1 MDINQI
7 GPDGTAVIDQNDKI
21 IAFNDAAIRI
31 TGFTEERVILH
42 DYKMLFRHSKKDS
55 DSIRQAL
62 KSGESFSNLSL
73 NLTRADGRQ
82 VNVLASITPIKRS
95 TKEIVSV
102 ILVFRDT
109 REMARLAEA
118 VQEKTKEII
127 NEKNKLEAIFN
138 SRSEGTF
145 TIDNDWTITSFNRA
159 AEKITGFSR
168 TEAIGKKCWEL
179 FCSDQCHNNC
189 HMEAT
194 MDGKEIS
201 SDRELCICHKDGHR
215 VPVRVNS
222 APLFNADKECI
233 GGVETFSDISELKN
247 LSNHLKERFSFE
259 NLIGR
264 SKSMQKIYALLKNV
278 AQSDTTVLITG
289 ESGTGKELVARALHL
304 NSARRLKPF
313 MALNCS
319 AFVESLLESEL
330 FGHEKGSFTGA
341 TRTRA
346 GHFELA
352 NKGTLFLDEIGDLSP
367 AVQVKLLRVLETR
380 QFDRVGGSKPIQM
393 DVRILAATNK
403 SLYEEVQ
410 KGRFRDD
417 LYYRLN
423 VINIHMP
430 PLRERMDDLPLLVDH
445 FLRKFSQKFNKQIND
460 ISSAAYHTL
469 MNYHWPGN
477 IRELENVL
485 EHAFVMCHEISIQPL
500 HLPDWLLVNNHGGPE
515 HSDIPDKDNLLENAE
530 KSMIQQTLMQF
541 NNNRSKTAKALNI
554 DKSTLW
560 RKMKKYGLLL

>member
-1 MDINQI
+1 MDINLI
-7 GPDGTAVIDQNDKI
+7 CADGTAVIDQNNKI
-21 IAFNDAAIRI
+21 IAFNKAAVRI
-31 TGFTEERVILH
+31 TGFTEEQVILH
-42 DYKMLFRHSKKDS
+42 DYNMLFSNSKKDS
-55 DSIRQAL
+55 DTIRQAL

-73 NLTRADGRQ
+73 NLSRADGQQ
-82 VNVLASITPIKRS
+82 VNVLSSITPIKRS

-102 ILVFRDT
+102 VFVFRDT
-109 REMARLAEA
+109 REMTRLAES
-118 VQEKTKEII
+118 VQEKAKEII

-145 TIDNDWTITSFNRA
+145 TIDNDWTITSFNRS
-159 AEKITGFSR
+159 AEKISGHSR
-168 TEAIGKKCWEL
+168 MEAIGKKCWEL
-179 FCSDQCHNNC
+179 FCSDLCHNNC

-194 MDGKEIS
+194 MKGKEVS
-201 SDRELCICHKDGHR
+201 PDRELCILHKDGHR

-222 APLFNADKECI
+222 APLFNADGECI

-247 LSNHLKERFSFE
+247 LANHLKERYSFE

-304 NSARRLKPF
+304 NCARRSKPF

-367 AVQVKLLRVLETR
+367 AVQVKLLRVLETK
-380 QFDRVGGSKPIQM
+380 QFERVGGSKPIQM

-403 SLYEEVQ
+403 SLYEEVK
-410 KGRFRDD
+410 KGRFRED

-445 FLRKFSQKFNKQIND
+445 FLHKFSQKFNKEIND
-460 ISSAAYHTL
+460 ISSKAYRTL
-469 MNYHWPGN
+469 MDYHWPGN

-485 EHAFVMCHEISIQPL
+485 EHAFVMCHEISIQSE
-500 HLPDWLLVNNHGGPE
+500 HLPEWLMVKNQTNLEASV
-515 HSDIPDKDNLLENAE
+515 KDRENPLENAE
-530 KSMIQQTLMQF
+530 SSMIQQTLLQF
-541 NNNRSKTAKALNI
+541 NNNRARTAEALNI

-560 RKMKKYGLLL
+560 RKMRKYGLLDL